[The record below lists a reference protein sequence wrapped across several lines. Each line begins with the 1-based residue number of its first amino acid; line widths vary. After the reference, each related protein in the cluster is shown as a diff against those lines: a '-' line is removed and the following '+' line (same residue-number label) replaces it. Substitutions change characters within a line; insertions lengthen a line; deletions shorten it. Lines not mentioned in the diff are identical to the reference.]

1 MKEFKL
7 ENRAKIQTGF
17 TIPEGYFENFSERM
31 KDKIPEQETKV
42 VFLSRSKRK
51 FILMV
56 AAAILVLALM
66 IPVLSTSTN
75 TATVELDSTTLENY
89 LSYQSN
95 VNQYDLIN
103 ALDSDDI
110 TTINSNVALEDETI
124 EDILANN
131 ASLEHLI
138 IE

>member
-7 ENRAKIQTGF
+7 ENRTKIETGF
-17 TIPEGYFENFSERM
+17 TVPDGYFESFSEKM
-31 KDKIPEQETKV
+31 KDKFIEPETKV
-42 VFLSRSKRK
+42 ISLSSSKK
-51 FILMV
+51 KIYIMV

-66 IPVLSTSTN
+66 IPVLSPSTN
-75 TATVELDSTTLENY
+75 KTATELDSTTLENY

-110 TTINSNVALEDETI
+110 NAINSNVALEDETI